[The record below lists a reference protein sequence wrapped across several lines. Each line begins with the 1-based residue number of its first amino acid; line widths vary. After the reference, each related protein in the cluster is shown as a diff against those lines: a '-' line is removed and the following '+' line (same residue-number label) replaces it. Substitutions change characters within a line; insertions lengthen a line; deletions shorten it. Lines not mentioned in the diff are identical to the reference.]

1 MLRKGAWAAVGM
13 IPTLIA
19 ANYMPRFVLYTFCAI
34 LLLALGVVGWFRYR
48 QKLIK
53 TFFVL
58 TSAVIAAGTFLIQ
71 YEIYN
76 HPISLYESQKITA
89 QVVFLENHSGY
100 WTAKVNRA
108 SCNGQ
113 AFQLYGET
121 YIPAYGHNVK
131 PYDLAD
137 IEFTLHRAENGKT
150 GTFVAD
156 SVKILSVREPDH
168 KTLMHHLSD
177 FREDVIMLLQVRIG
191 GEEGLFAASVLTG
204 ESDDLPMA
212 MQMNFSRTGLSHI
225 MAVSGLHLSV
235 LNAMISY
242 LLSKVKA
249 NWKIVTI
256 VSLLFVGLVVVLA
269 GFSVSVLRA
278 AIMSVILL
286 LGHLGDKEADSI
298 NSLGLALIVIGLIFP
313 FQVVKPSYLLSGAA
327 TLGILVLSPILEQ
340 FVLCRK
346 VLSKQQR
353 KNLSLTCVSVSSAI
367 FTAPILIFFFG
378 ELSVLSVPAMSI
390 VNYPVVTVLMGTAL
404 FCCLYWIPFLGDFV
418 GFLVR
423 IAVKFVL
430 DMVEMLADFDQ
441 AVIPVRS
448 LPMILLFVIGMLA
461 VVLWVV
467 LHKKVKLRKIVAF
480 GLMGIMLVLACI
492 TPWYPLLFTQQTA
505 ISEGYSASNV
515 YINYGKSI
523 VVDCASRYQANA
535 IAQQVYRFGLNKIDV
550 LVITDLDDDVSGG
563 VPALLTYIS
572 VNKIVIPHSTLTHE
586 SYRKI
591 IESAQKTDAQ
601 IVQIKK
607 DYRLSVEQIRLNLYA
622 IDEECSYFVKII
634 DGKESVGVCASV
646 NDQIITQ
653 CLRYP
658 IGELHVNTLVIGS
671 KSSKGAVN
679 AKLMYVIRP
688 HVVCVSSDRR
698 DLTWD
703 EKADIEGA
711 NVKLVE
717 LNSTYR
723 KMMYDYRK
731 GKLWIYQN

>member
-1 MLRKGAWAAVGM
+1 MRRKAIWAAAGM

-19 ANYMPRFVLYTFCAI
+19 ANYMPRFVLYVFCAM

-76 HPISLYESQKITA
+76 HPVSLYESQKVTA

-100 WTAKVNRA
+100 WTAKVDHA
-108 SCNGQ
+108 SYNGQ

-121 YIPAYGHNVK
+121 YIPAYGYQIN
-131 PYDLAD
+131 PYDVAD
-137 IEFTLHRAENGKT
+137 VEFILRRAENGGS

-156 SVKILSVREPDH
+156 SVTILRLRDPNR
-168 KTLMHHLSD
+168 KTLMHRLND
-177 FREDVIMLLQVRIG
+177 FREEVITLLQVRIG
-191 GEEGLFAASVLTG
+191 SDEGLFAASVLTG

-235 LNAMISY
+235 LNGMISY
-242 LLSKVKA
+242 LLSKAKA
-249 NWKIVTI
+249 NWKIMTI

-269 GFSVSVLRA
+269 GFSMSVLRA

-286 LGHLGDKEADSI
+286 LGRLGDKEADSI

-313 FQVVKPSYLLSGAA
+313 FHVVKPSYLLSGAA
-327 TLGILVLSPILEQ
+327 TLGILLLSPVLEQ

-346 VLSKQQR
+346 VLSKSQR
-353 KNLSLTCVSVSSAI
+353 KNLSLICVSVSSAV
-367 FTAPILIFFFG
+367 FTAPILVFCFG
-378 ELSVLSVPAMSI
+378 ELSILSVPAMSI
-390 VNYPVVTVLMGTAL
+390 VNYPVVFVLIGSAL
-404 FCCLYWIPFLGDFV
+404 FCCLCWIPFLGDFV

-423 IAVKFVL
+423 IVAEFVL
-430 DMVEMLADFDQ
+430 GMVEMLAGFDQ

-448 LPMILLFVIGMLA
+448 MPMILIFVIGMLA
-461 VVLWVV
+461 VVLWVI
-467 LHKKVKLRKIVAF
+467 LRKKAKLRRIVSV
-480 GLMGIMLVLACI
+480 GLMGILLLLACI
-492 TPWYPLLFTQQTA
+492 TPWYPLLFTQHTA

-515 YINYGKSI
+515 YINHGKSI
-523 VVDCASRYQANA
+523 VVDCANRYQANA
-535 IAQQVYRFGLNKIDV
+535 IAQQIYRYGHNEIDV
-550 LVITDLDDDVSGG
+550 LVISDLDDDVSGG

-572 VNKIVIPHSTLTHE
+572 ANKIVIPHSTLTHE

-591 IESAQKTDAQ
+591 TEAAQKTDAQ
-601 IVQIKK
+601 IVQIDK
-607 DYRLSVEQIRLNLYA
+607 DYRLSVDQIRLNLYA
-622 IDEECSYFVKII
+622 IDDQSAYLVKIT
-634 DGKESVGVCASV
+634 DGEESIGVCASV

-658 IGELHVNTLVIGS
+658 LGELHVDTLVIGA
-671 KSSKGAVN
+671 KSGKGAVN
-679 AKLMYVIRP
+679 AKLMYVTRP
-688 HVVCVSSDRR
+688 YVVCVSSDRR
-698 DLTWD
+698 NLTQD

-711 NVKLVE
+711 NIKLVE
-717 LNSTYR
+717 LNSTYG